1 MSSAWHRSPGRQ
13 RQQKRRP
20 PNPGRAARSNG
31 DAANSSAA
39 RRQASARPTW
49 ATRLL
54 LRQKDAG
61 SPRRGSPRP

>member
-13 RQQKRRP
+13 WQQRRRP
-20 PNPGRAARSNG
+20 PSPGRAARSSG
-31 DAANSSAA
+31 DAASSSAA

-61 SPRRGSPRP
+61 NPCRGSHRP